1 MKKSKLLVVSLLAL
15 ALSGCKEKTYTP
27 IEICYQEC
35 TYHQEYENEKDIPY
49 SYKEITFKKDEKY
62 RWQWAYEITL
72 YLDDRADFWICWL
85 GTNAKHLLNID
96 KPTHLYESELKYPNA
111 DIDCDFYYSIK
122 TEVYYG
128 K

>member
-1 MKKSKLLVVSLLAL
+1 MKKSKLLVISLMAL
-15 ALSGCKEKTYTP
+15 TLCGCKEKTYKP

-35 TYHQEYENEKDIPY
+35 IYNQEYENEKDISY
-49 SYKEITFKKDEKY
+49 SYKEITFEKVEGY
-62 RWQWAYEITL
+62 KRQWAYEITL

-85 GTNAKHLLNID
+85 GTNTSMGIRRYD
-96 KPTHLYESELKYPNA
+96 FLYESELKYPNT